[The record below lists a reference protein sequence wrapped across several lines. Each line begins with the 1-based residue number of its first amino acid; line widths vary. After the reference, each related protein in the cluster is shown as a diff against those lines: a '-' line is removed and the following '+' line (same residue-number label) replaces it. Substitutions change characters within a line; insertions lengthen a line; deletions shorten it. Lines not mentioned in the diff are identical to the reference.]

1 MLSFDGLEA
10 SVAVLATVLNWNS
23 KLLVQGSHQPGKS
36 GRVRESQGIW
46 VVRESQGK
54 VREFWMESGK
64 KKKRRK
70 NGK

>member
-1 MLSFDGLEA
+1 MK
-10 SVAVLATVLNWNS
+10 ATVYDDDGV
-23 KLLVQGSHQPGKS
+23 KTTVYQGSHQPGKS

-70 NGK
+70 NAK